1 MKVGTLLLILHD
13 VIEDL
18 VAQGLLNA
26 DGSFVSPTLAQD
38 FDIAKHVENRAK
50 QRGVVIQ
57 DEVDK
62 IINALPLVIALI
74 H

>member
-18 VAQGLLNA
+18 VSLGLLNNEG
-26 DGSFVSPTLAQD
+26 DFIGPTLAQD

-50 QRGVVIQ
+50 QRGIVIQ
-57 DEVDK
+57 DDVDK